1 MSTSTTVGE
10 VQPTTAGVQT
20 TPVPPVTDSLTESP
34 VQRPRR
40 SKVRREVS
48 VGFIVAAAVLSIVTA
63 WAVFPGLF
71 TSADPI
77 TGDATQRFV
86 PPSGEYW
93 FGTDHLGRDLY
104 ARMVYGASQT
114 FLTAG
119 IAVLLGLVIGAALG
133 IAAATWGRASDTIFM
148 RLVDVLLSVPPFLIA
163 LLIVT
168 LTRPGAL
175 SLGVGVGIAA
185 IASFA
190 RVTRAEIL
198 RIRQLDYVEA
208 AFMNGGTY
216 WTVLR
221 RHVLPNAMGPVLAL
235 VTTELGV
242 AILLISS
249 LGFLGFGA
257 PPPQPEWGMLISEGS
272 QYMATSWWLTT
283 IPGAII
289 VAVVVS
295 LSVLSRKLLSW
306 LRV

>member
-1 MSTSTTVGE
+1 MST
-10 VQPTTAGVQT
+10 PTTI
-20 TPVPPVTDSLTESP
+20 TDSPNTSTPTLTAPNITAPDIP
-34 VQRPRR
+34 VEPKRPAKSRKSGR
-40 SKVRREVS
+40 GVS
-48 VGFIVAAAVLSIVTA
+48 VGFVLAAAVLTIVTA
-63 WAVFPGLF
+63 WALFPGLF

-77 TGDATQRFV
+77 DGDATETFLA
-86 PPSGEYW
+86 PSTQYW

-104 ARMVYGASQT
+104 ARMVYGTTQT

-119 IAVLLGLVIGAALG
+119 IAVLLGLVIGVAFG
-133 IAAATWGRASDTIFM
+133 IAAATWGRAADTVFM

-168 LTRPGAL
+168 MSGPGAM
-175 SLGVGVGIAA
+175 SLGIGVGIAA

-198 RIRQLDYVEA
+198 RVRNLDYVEA

-216 WTVLR
+216 FSVLR
-221 RHVLPNAMGPVLAL
+221 KHVLPNAIGPVLAL

-242 AILLISS
+242 AMLLISS

-257 PPPQPEWGMLISEGS
+257 PPPQPEWGLIISEGS
-272 QYMATSWWLTT
+272 QYMASSWWMTT
-283 IPGAII
+283 LPGI
-289 VAVVVS
+289 VIVITVVS
-295 LSVLSRKLLSW
+295 LGVVSRRLLSW

>member
-1 MSTSTTVGE
+1 MSTPTTVGE
-10 VQPTTAGVQT
+10 AQLTTADIPA
-20 TPVPPVTDSLTESP
+20 TPAVTDSVATPSQP
-34 VQRPRR
+34 AQRKTKKMR
-40 SKVRREVS
+40 KVS
-48 VGFIVAAAVLSIVTA
+48 VGFVLASAVLLLVTA
-63 WAVFPGLF
+63 WALFPGLF
-71 TSADPI
+71 ASADPI
-77 TGDATQRFV
+77 TGDATEKFV
-86 PPSGEYW
+86 APSGQYW

-119 IAVLLGLVIGAALG
+119 IAVLLGLLIGAALG
-133 IAAATWGRASDTIFM
+133 IAAATWGRAADTIFM

-168 LTRPGAL
+168 MTRPGAL
-175 SLGVGVGIAA
+175 SLGIGVGVAA

-283 IPGAII
+283 IPGVII

-295 LSVLSRKLLSW
+295 LSVLSRKLLAW